1 MNWRARFLPSN
12 NAEIGCFTFLLMA
25 VILFFVTALGY
36 QTYFLLLS
44 ILLVL
49 GYWVLKFGNE
59 LLTIYEITRF
69 VAYFVSF
76 LMELVFAAIA
86 FALVGLGVLAAW
98 ALGFLLDGRPAQ
110 LLGFILAV
118 VVAYLIYTPLKQLR
132 STICEQW
139 FGWQR
144 KEKMTNG

>member
-44 ILLVL
+44 VLLVL
-49 GYWVLKFGNE
+49 CYWVLKFGNE

-86 FALVGLGVLAAW
+86 FALVGLGCV
-98 ALGFLLDGRPAQ
+98 DN
-110 LLGFILAV
+110 
-118 VVAYLIYTPLKQLR
+118 
-132 STICEQW
+132 ST
-139 FGWQR
+139 
-144 KEKMTNG
+144 